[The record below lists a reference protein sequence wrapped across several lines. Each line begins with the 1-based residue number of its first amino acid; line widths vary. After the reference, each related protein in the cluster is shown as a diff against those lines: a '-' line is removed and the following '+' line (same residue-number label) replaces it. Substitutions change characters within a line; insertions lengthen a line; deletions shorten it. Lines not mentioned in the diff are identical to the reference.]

1 MRVVFLNQ
9 TEYKNYQRKVAKLKQ
24 KGINLDIVVAQ
35 PKKRKV
41 KLTVNTEYDW
51 QELDRLCAS

>member
-1 MRVVFLNQ
+1 MRIVYLSQ
-9 TEYKNYQRKVAKLKQ
+9 PEYKQFKRRSAKLKT
-24 KGINLDIVVAQ
+24 KGVNLNIDVAQ

-51 QELDRLCAS
+51 QELDRICAS